1 MRPDLAGGAATTLL
15 GGLKL
20 AVGELH
26 AAVLLRPI
34 FFLHQPQIR
43 RRCEVRL
50 RRRMEVRS
58 RRCC

>member
-1 MRPDLAGGAATTLL
+1 MRPDLAGGATTALL

-34 FFLHQPQIR
+34 FFSCAPAQAPL
-43 RRCEVRL
+43 
-50 RRRMEVRS
+50 
-58 RRCC
+58 

>member
-1 MRPDLAGGAATTLL
+1 MRPDLAGGATTALL

-34 FFLHQPQIR
+34 FFLAPQLR

-50 RRRMEVRS
+50 RRRMEV
-58 RRCC
+58 

>member
-1 MRPDLAGGAATTLL
+1 MRPDLAGGATTALL

-34 FFLHQPQIR
+34 FFFF
-43 RRCEVRL
+43 L
-50 RRRMEVRS
+50 RPSSGAAVKS
-58 RRCC
+58 D